1 MQAAR
6 KIVNKLEAAQR
17 RAEVLRATA
26 RANEMQAL
34 ESLAAER
41 AKHRMPKDVR
51 SRLPLCACLTRFL

>member
-26 RANEMQAL
+26 RANKMQAL
-34 ESLAAER
+34 ESLADER
-41 AKHRMPKDVR
+41 DKRRRPKDICT
-51 SRLPLCACLTRFL
+51 RLPLCSCLTRFL